1 MYYIKLFEKG
11 DYDKLTGF
19 VEKKNKLGLY
29 YPCPIYEFNNSLINI
44 QKVFYVNWDGNWDG
58 IMNIKQCLLPLDAF
72 TSIKRIERIGYDNY
86 VGKTNKIIL
95 GETYALYDIRTIKK
109 FNIHINES
117 FITGASK
124 NGHVNILEWWL
135 KNNLELKYNE
145 DAIDEAS
152 GKGHVKVLEWW
163 KNSGL
168 ELKYTRKAL
177 ESASQ
182 LGHIDVLDWWKNSGL
197 PLYYSDIA
205 FDYTIYSSCK
215 NMIEVHE
222 WWITSGLKVKSG
234 LLKESYIGVDKN
246 WENIFV

>member
-1 MYYIKLFEKG
+1 MYYIKLY
-11 DYDKLTGF
+11 DYNNKLFNTGF

-29 YPCPIYEFNNSLINI
+29 YPCPIYEFNNPSIDI
-44 QKVFYVNWDGNWDG
+44 QKVFYVNWDG
-58 IMNIKQCLLPLDAF
+58 IINIKQCLLPLDAF
-72 TSIKRIERIGYDNY
+72 TSIKRIERIGCDNY

-145 DAIDEAS
+145 DAIDKAS
-152 GKGHVKVLEWW
+152 GQGHVKVLEWW

-168 ELKYTRKAL
+168 ELKYCEYSL
-177 ESASQ
+177 YFASGN
-182 LGHIDVLDWWKNSGL
+182 GHLNVLKWWK
-197 PLYYSDIA
+197 
-205 FDYTIYSSCK
+205 K
-215 NMIEVHE
+215 
-222 WWITSGLKVKSG
+222 SGLKLKYDEHRLLEWAHEWTRYTGGLKVINWWKHSG
-234 LLKESYIGVDKN
+234 LIKLPLKKG
-246 WENIFV
+246 